1 MYYNENRKSGENV
14 ERKLKTRHLY
24 RHFKGKLY
32 YVMNIGL
39 DSETLEEVVIY
50 QAMYD
55 DKNIYSSFRNVFIKS

>member
-24 RHFKGKLY
+24 LHFKGKLY

-55 DKNIYSSFRNVFIKS
+55 DKKYLFVL

>member
-1 MYYNENRKSGENV
+1 MYYNENIKSGENV

-24 RHFKGKLY
+24 RHFKDKLY

-55 DKNIYSSFRNVFIKS
+55 DKKYLFVL